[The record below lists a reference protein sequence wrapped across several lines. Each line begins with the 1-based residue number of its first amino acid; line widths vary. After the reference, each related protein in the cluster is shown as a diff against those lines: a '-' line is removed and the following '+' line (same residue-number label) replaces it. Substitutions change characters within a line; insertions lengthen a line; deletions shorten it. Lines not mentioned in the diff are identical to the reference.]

1 MIENAANQTKY
12 KLDKIISDCQENT
25 ELKLREIIFGSKNKD
40 ELITILENRISPVF
54 NNSRSILDG
63 NLITATNELNS
74 SFSQVKEHFDQKF
87 SQQYSKLKAL
97 SSKTNLDRIQSTKD
111 NIQVSNS
118 SVISIAS
125 EIGKAAGDKLTIAVG
140 AGVGGGALLGTL
152 IFPGVGTVVGALLGG
167 IFGNLF
173 SPSLSE
179 LQNRAWNE
187 LQPKIQDYFNLAKT
201 GIEQSLVTYSQQMI
215 NQLNSYIDTYIAT
228 YQTIINTMQQDQQEE
243 KQRLTRLQ
251 QDIKA
256 DLLEINTRVKSL
268 EISKLNFN
276 PNNANEN
283 LRR

>member
-1 MIENAANQTKY
+1 
-12 KLDKIISDCQENT
+12 
-25 ELKLREIIFGSKNKD
+25 
-40 ELITILENRISPVF
+40 
-54 NNSRSILDG
+54 
-63 NLITATNELNS
+63 
-74 SFSQVKEHFDQKF
+74 
-87 SQQYSKLKAL
+87 
-97 SSKTNLDRIQSTKD
+97 
-111 NIQVSNS
+111 
-118 SVISIAS
+118 
-125 EIGKAAGDKLTIAVG
+125 
-140 AGVGGGALLGTL
+140 L
-152 IFPGVGTVVGALLGG
+152 IFPGVGTVVGAVLGG